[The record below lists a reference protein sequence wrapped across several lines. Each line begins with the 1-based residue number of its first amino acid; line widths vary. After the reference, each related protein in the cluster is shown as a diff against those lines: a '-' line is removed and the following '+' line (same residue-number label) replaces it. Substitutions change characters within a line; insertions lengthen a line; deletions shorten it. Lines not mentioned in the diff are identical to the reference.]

1 MKILYLREETKISE
15 DIEKALRKLGHKVD
29 GTRKFD
35 EKEIIEKAK
44 DVDMLFFTRGMVD
57 TSSPSNFQF
66 TLSRLQ
72 KLLSNAELKCKK
84 VFWLP
89 DNILWLVEGWIETVA
104 IWADYGFLND
114 DTWRRRHGYDN
125 LFPLH
130 LGASSTKKG
139 KYKKEYEGDIALIGR
154 VYGPRVSLVDG
165 LKKMYGDRFQVYSP
179 DSVTNED
186 LADICASSKVVITP
200 RFPADEFYWTG
211 DIYNVLG
218 AEGLMIHPKL
228 YGMDLE
234 DGKHYIG
241 YSSWDEFIDIINH
254 FVNPEN
260 EKEREEIAIAGRK
273 EVIKNHT
280 LESRLK
286 ELISR
291 L

>member
-1 MKILYLREETKISE
+1 MKILYLRDETKISE
-15 DIEKALRKLGHKVD
+15 DIEKALRKLGYKVD
-29 GTRKFD
+29 GIKEFD

-57 TSSPSNFQF
+57 TSSPSNFQL

-72 KLLSNAELKCKK
+72 KLLSNPELKCKK

-89 DNILWLVEGWIETVA
+89 DNIIWLVEGWIETVA

-130 LGASSTKKG
+130 LGASSTKQG
-139 KYKKEYEGDIALIGR
+139 KYRKEYESDVAFIGNI
-154 VYGPRVSLVDG
+154 YGPRVSLVEG
-165 LKKMYGDRFQVYSP
+165 LKKMYGDRFKIYPPKGIS
-179 DSVTNED
+179 DENF
-186 LADICASSKVVITP
+186 ADICASSKVMIAP
-200 RFPADEFYWTG
+200 RFPADEFYWTN

-218 AEGLMIHPKL
+218 AGGLMIHPRL
-228 YGMDLE
+228 YGLDLE
-234 DGKHYIG
+234 DGKHYVG
-241 YSSWDEFIDIINH
+241 YSSWDEFLDIINH
-254 FVNPEN
+254 FINPEN
-260 EKEREEIAIAGRK
+260 EKEREEIAKAGRK
-273 EVIKNHT
+273 EVIKNCT

>member
-1 MKILYLREETKISE
+1 MKILFLREETKISE

-72 KLLSNAELKCKK
+72 KLLSNPKLKCKK

-89 DNILWLVEGWIETVA
+89 DNIIWLVEGWVEMAAT
-104 IWADYGFLND
+104 WSDLGFLND

-139 KYKKEYEGDIALIGR
+139 KYKNEYKSDVAMIGR
-154 VYGPRVSLVDG
+154 IYGPRVSLVEG
-165 LKKMYGDRFQVYSP
+165 LKKMYGDRFKVYSP
-179 DSVTNED
+179 KDISDEKF
-186 LADICASSKVVITP
+186 ADICASSKVVVTP
-200 RFPADEFYWTG
+200 RFPSDEFYWTG

-218 AEGLMIHPKL
+218 AEGLMIHPRL

-241 YSSWDEFIDIINH
+241 YSSWEEFIDIINH

-260 EKEREEIAIAGRK
+260 EKERESIAKAGRK
-273 EVIKNHT
+273 EVIKNCT